1 MGLLLVVD
9 IVVTWGGC
17 TPVVRDRKSSR
28 GAKMVAGG
36 VMVEIALTWR
46 EARERRRC
54 GYGLRIPRTAAEET
68 ELQVRRD
75 LERDQECAGVG

>member
-28 GAKMVAGG
+28 VAGMVAGG
-36 VMVEIALTWR
+36 VMVDIALTWR
-46 EARERRRC
+46 EARERGRC
-54 GYGLRIPRTAAEET
+54 GYGVEDIADSSRGE
-68 ELQVRRD
+68 
-75 LERDQECAGVG
+75 